1 MNFELD
7 SLDQGS
13 ARMPQSIRMRNA
25 RGDYQTLDPDNS
37 NRNHYPS
44 ARGSSYSA
52 NQSERTGYRKYQEI
66 NKAENRLRIIEEIS
80 KYREDK
86 IRREFL
92 KLEDELR

>member
-1 MNFELD
+1 M
-7 SLDQGS
+7 
-13 ARMPQSIRMRNA
+13 
-25 RGDYQTLDPDNS
+25 S
-37 NRNHYPS
+37 NRHNYPS

-52 NQSERTGYRKYQEI
+52 NPSERTGYRKYQEI

-92 KLEDELR
+92 KLEEELR